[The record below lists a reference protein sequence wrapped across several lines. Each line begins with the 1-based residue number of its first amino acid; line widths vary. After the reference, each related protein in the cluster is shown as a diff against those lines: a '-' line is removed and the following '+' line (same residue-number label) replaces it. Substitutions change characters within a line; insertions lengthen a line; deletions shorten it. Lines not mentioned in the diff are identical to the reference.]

1 MKTKALSAAQIDT
14 LARMANEVLKAQTA
28 KVRLEKMKAEV
39 IYRARATA
47 MVFDLARREGTR
59 CLAELAAAGGG
70 KHGGGTGRRCASD
83 GAGSGHVFAAASD
96 RDGGGEN

>member
-59 CLAELAAAGGG
+59 CLAELAATGGG
-70 KHGGGTGRRCASD
+70 EHGGGTGRRCAPD
-83 GAGSGHVFAAASD
+83 GAGSGLLSAGALD
-96 RDGGGEN
+96 RNSGGKD